1 MSARAIPPG
10 ASASQARRPDVLLV
24 GNFLSRAGA
33 SRHVSE
39 ELAERLQSA
48 GWNVRTASH
57 TRSKIPRVLDMASAV
72 WGGRR
77 REEVV
82 HVDVFSGEAFLW
94 ATAIVF
100 LLRAFRTPHVLTL
113 RGGSLP
119 QFAAR
124 WPAVVRRV
132 LAAASTVTVPSE
144 YLRREMRPYRSDVQ
158 LIPNPLDLAAYPLRR
173 RERPEP
179 RLVWLRAFH
188 EIYNP
193 SLAPRVLAAVA
204 RDFPETTLTMIG
216 PDRGDGSL
224 AKARAVASEL
234 GVLDRVHFPG
244 QIPKAAVGERLS
256 QADIFLNTTNVDNA
270 PVSVLEAL
278 ACGLCVVST
287 NVGGM
292 PDSVRDGE
300 EGLLVPPNDAEAM
313 AAAVRRV
320 LDEPG
325 LAARL
330 SARGRERAERQDW
343 SVMLPRWEVLFSS
356 AFGRREARS
365 PGAEAGVH
373 G

>member
-1 MSARAIPPG
+1 MLEAREPRPE
-10 ASASQARRPDVLLV
+10 SRRPALLLV
-24 GNFLSRAGA
+24 GNFLSSEGG
-33 SRHVSE
+33 SRHVCE
-39 ELAERLQSA
+39 ELADRLRIA

-57 TRSKIPRVLDMASAV
+57 KRAKVSRLLDMVNAV
-72 WGGRR
+72 WRGRR
-77 REEVV
+77 LDDVV
-82 HVDVFSGEAFLW
+82 HVDVFSGEGFLW
-94 ATAIVF
+94 AAAVVF
-100 LLRAFRTPHVLTL
+100 LLRTTRKPYVLTL

-119 QFAAR
+119 KFAAR
-124 WPAVVRRV
+124 WPGPVRSV
-132 LAAASTVTVPSE
+132 LGAASAITVPSE
-144 YLRREMRPYRSDVQ
+144 FLRREMGPYGSN
-158 LIPNPLDLAAYPLRR
+158 LLLMPNPLDLAAYPYRR
-173 RERPEP
+173 RERAEP

-204 RDFPETTLTMIG
+204 RDFPEATLTMIG

-256 QADIFLNTTNVDNA
+256 RADIFLNTTNVDNA

-292 PDSVRDGE
+292 RDLVRDGE
-300 EGLLVPPNDAEAM
+300 DGVLVPPNDPEAM

-320 LDEPG
+320 LEEPG
-325 LAARL
+325 LAGKL
-330 SARGRERAERQDW
+330 SAQGRARAEGMDW
-343 SVMLPRWEVLFSS
+343 SFVLPRWEVLFAAAS
-356 AFGRREARS
+356 GGREARS
-365 PGAEAGVH
+365 PC
-373 G
+373 